1 MAIQAIDLE
10 ASFEKGGTGFD
21 NCTIVDTSGQP
32 YLNRAMWNIGL
43 EIYEALQ
50 SPEFPNIRE
59 NIQTGIE
66 SARYFVQTL
75 LEPTVIELIVAGQM
89 HIANLGDRDPVESW
103 KDQDIVSK
111 YLCFLQMMEQRV
123 GHISLLAP
131 PEVFD
136 ILGQPTASMI
146 MARLDDAV
154 ISEFCDGAGLIEN
167 IQDIN
172 ELFKHLKKPAY
183 VDAIASQVGQIRAKA
198 GADAAN
204 VQHKTNQRLVS
215 EWLDA
220 NYRPGYKHADMA
232 AEIEKLVAREY
243 DTILKDITA
252 WKKKRKR

>member
-10 ASFEKGGTGFD
+10 ASFEKGGAGFD
-21 NCTIVDTSGQP
+21 NGTIVDTSGHP
-32 YLNRAMWNIGL
+32 YLNRAMWDIGL

-50 SPEFPNIRE
+50 NPEFPNIRK

-66 SARYFVQTL
+66 TAKYFVQTL
-75 LEPTVIELIVAGQM
+75 LEPTVIDLIVTGQI
-89 HIANLGDRDPVESW
+89 HIDGIGDRDPVKSW
-103 KDQDIVSK
+103 KDQDIVAK
-111 YLCFLQMMEQRV
+111 YLCFLKMMEQRV

-131 PEVFD
+131 PEVLDAF
-136 ILGQPTASMI
+136 GQPTASMI

-204 VQHKTNQRLVS
+204 AQHKTNQKLVF

-220 NYRPGYKHADMA
+220 NHCPGYKHADMA
-232 AEIEKLVAREY
+232 AEIEKLVPREY

-252 WKKKRKR
+252 WKKRKR